1 MSDIF
6 LIIGY
11 TGGMNTDVNSSMSL
25 LSRIH
30 SDTADFLTRRLT
42 ENGLPHFASSH
53 GFILFQLSLQDSLP
67 MKELSQRIN
76 RDKSTTTV
84 LVRKLEQEGF
94 IKSEANS
101 EDARS
106 KFISLTEKGRKY
118 NELTAD
124 LSDELLKTFYRGF
137 SELEQQQVCNFL
149 VRIAD
154 NFENR

>member
-6 LIIGY
+6 LIMGY

-30 SDTADFLTRRLT
+30 SDTADFLTRRLA

-53 GFILFQLSLQDSLP
+53 GFILFQLSLQDYLP

-84 LVRKLEQEGF
+84 LIHKLEQEGF
-94 IKSEANS
+94 VKSKAS
-101 EDARS
+101 PEDARS
-106 KFISLTEKGRKY
+106 KLISLTAKGRKY
-118 NELTAD
+118 NEITAE
-124 LSDELLKTFYRGF
+124 LSDELLKTFYKGF
-137 SELEQQQVCNFL
+137 SGEEKEQVCNFL
-149 VRIAD
+149 RRIAG
-154 NFENR
+154 NFEK